1 MDTNQ
6 ILAAIAELSQEFGQ
20 ETYVR
25 GGGGNTSCKTD
36 EILFIKPSGVTLAE
50 MTPDTFAGLDR
61 ARLDKLFGETFPAD
75 VNKRERAVLEFI
87 TATVL
92 PERKGR
98 PSVEA
103 PLHHCFPQTF
113 VVHTHPAVVN
123 GLTCSQNGPEI
134 CARLFPD
141 AMWLPVIEPGYTLG
155 ARVHGELRAYAEKHG
170 RAPDMLFLANHGI
183 FIAGNAPEEIRA
195 RYRDVMTKLGAEIG
209 KAGLSGDVAVGPAPD
224 RAAAGAIVDGLR
236 KFMGDDAACWSVRG
250 RFPVYADPLTP
261 DHIVYCRSHMY
272 DGDGSEASLR
282 AFREKYG
289 YWPKV
294 IGLPGMILGL
304 AATQRPA
311 DLASELAFDAANVV
325 RFAGA
330 FGGVKYLNQHFID
343 FIENWEV
350 ESYRQKV
357 AK

>member
-6 ILAAIAELSQEFGQ
+6 LLDAIAGLSQEFGQ

-25 GGGGNTSCKTD
+25 GGGGNTSCKTK
-36 EILFIKPSGVTLAE
+36 EVLFIKPSGITLAE
-50 MTPDTFAGLDR
+50 MTPDKFAGLDR
-61 ARLDKLFGETFPAD
+61 VKLDKLFGTAFPDD
-75 VNKRERAVLEFI
+75 VNKRESAVLEFI
-87 TATVL
+87 SATVL

-123 GLTCSQNGPEI
+123 GLTCSRNGPEI
-134 CARLFPD
+134 CARLFPN

-155 ARVHGELRAYAEKHG
+155 VRVHGELKAFAEKNG
-170 RAPDMLFLANHGI
+170 KSPDMLFLANHGV
-183 FIAGNAPEEIRA
+183 FIGGNTEADIRA
-195 RYRDVMTKLGAEIG
+195 RYNEVMTKLGAEIE
-209 KAGLSGDVAVGPAPD
+209 KAGLSGNVDAGPAPD
-224 RAAAGAIVDGLR
+224 RAVAEKAVEGLR

-250 RFPVYADPLTP
+250 RFPIYEQPLTP

-272 DGDGSEASLR
+272 DGDGSEASLT
-282 AFREKYG
+282 AFKNKYG

-294 IGLPGMILGL
+294 VGLPGMVLGL
-304 AATQRPA
+304 GATQRPA

-325 RFAGA
+325 RFTGA
-330 FGGVKYLNQHFID
+330 FGGVKFLNQHFID